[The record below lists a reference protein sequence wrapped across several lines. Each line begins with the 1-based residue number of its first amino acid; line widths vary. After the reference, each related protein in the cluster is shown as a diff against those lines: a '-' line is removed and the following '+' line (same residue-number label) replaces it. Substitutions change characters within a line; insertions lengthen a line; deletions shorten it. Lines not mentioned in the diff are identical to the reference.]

1 MAEIGVSYAFAVNY
15 TFAVIGNTPYL
26 SNVQNLDCTFFSG
39 KENLSFFKIVQ
50 CYERRTPTFS
60 VGPVLEVAVHVQGI
74 ILSEFIEL
82 P

>member
-1 MAEIGVSYAFAVNY
+1 MAEIGVNYA
-15 TFAVIGNTPYL
+15 FAVIGNTPYL

-60 VGPVLEVAVHVQGI
+60 VGPVLEVAVHVRGI